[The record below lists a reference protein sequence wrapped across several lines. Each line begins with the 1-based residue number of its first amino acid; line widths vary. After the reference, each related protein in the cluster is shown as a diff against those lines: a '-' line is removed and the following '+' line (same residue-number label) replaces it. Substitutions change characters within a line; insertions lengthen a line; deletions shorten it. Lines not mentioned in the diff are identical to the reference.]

1 MGKGRG
7 WVRRCSIEAARD
19 GGRREG
25 GSVRLVRWQC
35 GEVGYGDAPVEIM
48 QLEETGEVEGVAGR
62 GLDWL
67 DLSRG
72 GIAHIWCSLDI

>member
-1 MGKGRG
+1 MG
-7 WVRRCSIEAARD
+7 
-19 GGRREG
+19 
-25 GSVRLVRWQC
+25 VRWQC
-35 GEVGYGDAPVEIM
+35 GEAGYGDAPVEIM

-67 DLSRG
+67 VVFRR